1 MKKLTLIIGIIIFI
15 SSCEKN
21 DDEIKYPSCL
31 QSEVE
36 RILESTPQ
44 TPRATINLYLYQENN
59 VYIINTSFPDDQS
72 NIYNS
77 NCEIICSVGGIDG
90 NQNDTCMNWENAELI
105 ETVWVDPR

>member
-1 MKKLTLIIGIIIFI
+1 MKKLTLIICIILSI

-21 DDEIKYPSCL
+21 DDEIQYPTCL

-36 RILESTPQ
+36 RILETTPQ
-44 TPRATINLYLYQENN
+44 SPRATIKLYLYQGNN
-59 VYIINTSFPDDQS
+59 VYIVNTNFPDDQS

-90 NQNDTCMNWENAELI
+90 NQNDTCVNWENAELV
-105 ETVWVDPR
+105 ETVWTDNR